1 MKRKLIVLAMFI
13 LLMLDAIP
21 SAMAACSHKWMTESY
36 TAPTCTS
43 DGKSVQ
49 RCMVCGAS
57 KTSTSSKLGHNKKTN
72 TTNASCSE
80 AGKKVTYCTRSGCNY
95 TKVETIPKEAHS
107 FGKWTTKKPPT
118 CSSTGIEKRICS
130 VCSYEENRP
139 ITYKDPGNHS
149 NLDKVVP
156 TKPSTCTETGSGY
169 RLCKACKEKVT
180 VTIPKKAHD
189 YGNWTTKKAPTCSS
203 TGIEKR
209 VCSVCNYE
217 ENRPITY
224 KDPGNH
230 SNLGDVEPTK
240 DSTCTEIGSGYRV
253 CTACKEKVTVK
264 IPRKPHEYSNWTT
277 KKAPTCSSTGIEKR
291 VCSVCGDEENRPI
304 TYKDPGNHS
313 NLGDLEIDYDSTCT
327 EEGKGYRVCRA
338 CGEKVIE
345 TIPTKPHEYGDWTTI
360 IPPTCS
366 SIGIKGRLCTECG
379 EEAPDRQPITYLDP
393 ANHSSLG
400 EWETTKEP
408 SCVEGEEKATCCV
421 CGVTVTRSLEPIR
434 KHNYGKWM
442 LDSFSMSLKKPI
454 AVRICA
460 CGEREYGDA
469 ENAKRID
476 EDYSEVR
483 QSVEFNGVQYLIPS
497 VNDGMV
503 HYVITYDNGTV
514 EHISER
520 PYTWNTNGTEDAS
533 GEIGDKVKFDPI
545 KGFVNMSLENQP
557 AIASECGNYDDPT
570 PYRVYE
576 TQNVGTGCTTLLIAA
591 QKFIQD
597 STVNPNYM
605 KISLKTNGD
614 GTKSASI
621 SVNNVAIS
629 RILDAEDGLGG
640 SFIST
645 PSKFR
650 IKEGGYIDDAV
661 GYVRTDKD
669 GNYVLVPAY
678 DDTVTH
684 KDHPWLPS
692 SEVTISGQKLPDE
705 YIEML
710 DALMEKMNAPAPTPS
725 PKPTPTNA
733 PKPPQATPVPTP
745 SPNSGTSRSLSSNEE
760 PSLSPESEPTPEL
773 TPIPELTPEPTPIP
787 EPATPTDLMPL

>member
-80 AGKKVTYCTRSGCNY
+80 AGKKVTYCTRAGCNY
-95 TKVETIPKEAHS
+95 TKVETIPKVAHS
-107 FGKWTTKKPPT
+107 FGKWTTKKAPT
-118 CSSTGIEKRICS
+118 CFSTGIEKRICS
-130 VCSYEENRP
+130 VCSYEESRP

-338 CGEKVIE
+338 CGEKVTV

-400 EWETTKEP
+400 EWKTTKEP

-421 CGVTVTRSLEPIR
+421 CGVTVTHSLDPNR
-434 KHNYGKWM
+434 DHSYGAWKISDIPSISGTPQSVRYCTCGKSQYGN
-442 LDSFSMSLKKPI
+442 LELALNTQQDYPPVSVSFEGTDYQIPTSDILYI
-454 AVRICA
+454 
-460 CGEREYGDA
+460 
-469 ENAKRID
+469 ENANGSQFPIN
-476 EDYSEVR
+476 
-483 QSVEFNGVQYLIPS
+483 FNNYQ
-497 VNDGMV
+497 
-503 HYVITYDNGTV
+503 
-514 EHISER
+514 
-520 PYTWNTNGTEDAS
+520 WTNGTNTSTTVAT
-533 GEIGDKVKFDPI
+533 GESPKNG
-545 KGFVNMSLENQP
+545 M
-557 AIASECGNYDDPT
+557 
-570 PYRVYE
+570 
-576 TQNVGTGCTTLLIAA
+576 
-591 QKFIQD
+591 
-597 STVNPNYM
+597 NYM
-605 KISLKTNGD
+605 KAFGMMGLSTPGEDVTNPGEAVGSALVLFFQFFNDAYEEYSYLSVNLIENSNGAKT
-614 GTKSASI
+614 ARI
-621 SVNNVAIS
+621 SVNHIS
-629 RILDAEDGLGG
+629 VSGAMLQGETTGYKPYSEGRKLPNG
-640 SFIST
+640 S
-645 PSKFR
+645 
-650 IKEGGYIDDAV
+650 
-661 GYVRTDKD
+661 
-669 GNYVLVPAY
+669 Y
-678 DDTVTH
+678 DDTLYVLQQSKQTGQVFLH
-684 KDHPWLPS
+684 DVYGDMEQTDIPVSNEQMNWLNDWIQ
-692 SEVTISGQKLPDE
+692 ENVK
-705 YIEML
+705 
-710 DALMEKMNAPAPTPS
+710 PTPT
-725 PKPTPTNA
+725 PTPTPTPAPTPTNA
-733 PKPPQATPVPTP
+733 PKPPQVTPVPTP
-745 SPNSGTSRSLSSNEE
+745 GPNSGMSRSLSLNEARGL
-760 PSLSPESEPTPEL
+760 PPESESTPESTPISEPTPE
-773 TPIPELTPEPTPIP
+773 PSPIP